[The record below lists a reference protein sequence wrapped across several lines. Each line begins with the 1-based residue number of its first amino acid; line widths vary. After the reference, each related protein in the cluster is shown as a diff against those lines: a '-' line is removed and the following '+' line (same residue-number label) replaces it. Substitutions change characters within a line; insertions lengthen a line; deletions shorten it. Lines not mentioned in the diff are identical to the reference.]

1 MKRSQLNSGVS
12 ALEYETDMI
21 LAIDTST
28 ARLGIAVFNGT
39 EVLAENCWTSPNRH
53 TVSLAPAVD
62 EMLRELE
69 IEKKKLKAV
78 GVALGPGSFTSL
90 RVGLSFAKGMSL
102 GLGIPVIGVPTLD
115 VAAGQQPVCDLPLC
129 AFLQAGRGKLAVT
142 FYEAKRGRWNSSGEI
157 TVYTAETLSEVI
169 TQPTVLTGE
178 FDADTRA
185 VFRKNKNIKM
195 SSPASS
201 LRRAGY
207 LAEAA
212 WKIYEKGEFPQVSS
226 LSPLYLHTHDP
237 ILK

>member
-1 MKRSQLNSGVS
+1 
-12 ALEYETDMI
+12 MI

-28 ARLGIAVFNGT
+28 ARLGIAVYNGT
-39 EVLAENCWTSPNRH
+39 EVLAENSWTSPNRH

-62 EMLRELE
+62 EMLTNLE

-78 GVALGPGSFTSL
+78 AVALGPGSFTSL

-115 VAAGQQPVCDLPLC
+115 ITANQQPLADTPLC
-129 AFLQAGRGKLAVT
+129 AFLQAGRGKLAVC
-142 FYEAKRGRWNSSGEI
+142 FYEIKRSRWTSKGEI
-157 TVYTAETLSEVI
+157 EVCTPESLSEII
-169 TQPTVLTGE
+169 TEPTVLTGE
-178 FDADTRA
+178 FDADMRT

-195 SSPASS
+195 SAPATS

-212 WKIYEKGEFPQVSS
+212 WKIFEKGEFPPVES
-226 LSPLYLHTHDP
+226 LSPIYLHTHDP
-237 ILK
+237 ILQ